1 MGKIKSIRDNITMV
15 LGNLAKYLREW
26 GLKSKL
32 CRTSRWDNDPERLVV
47 KQMLLGLRTARC
59 RDAVW
64 QELQFSYDD
73 ADCPTLLIEVMVL
86 QLDKFEA
93 AKEVLGVMVT
103 DSAKARAK
111 AGSSGKGDSAKAKSE
126 NSLSEDSGTSWGSC
140 YHISVGNPTTIT
152 PDTQT
157 GVSRTVPAGRMS
169 RSSSANL
176 ARRGGARVP
185 RGAQNRRRHDQL
197 PRIMLLR
204 KDWRPEPVRRCKGS
218 LVYRIVWCM

>member
-1 MGKIKSIRDNITMV
+1 VDERKSIRDNITMV

-86 QLDKFEA
+86 QLDKFHLVRA
-93 AKEVLGVMVT
+93 IARRR
-103 DSAKARAK
+103 KARIRSQKIRGRHGVRAI
-111 AGSSGKGDSAKAKSE
+111 
-126 NSLSEDSGTSWGSC
+126 
-140 YHISVGNPTTIT
+140 ISV
-152 PDTQT
+152 
-157 GVSRTVPAGRMS
+157 
-169 RSSSANL
+169 
-176 ARRGGARVP
+176 
-185 RGAQNRRRHDQL
+185 
-197 PRIMLLR
+197 
-204 KDWRPEPVRRCKGS
+204 
-218 LVYRIVWCM
+218 

>member
-1 MGKIKSIRDNITMV
+1 VDERKSIRDNITMV

-93 AKEVLGVMVT
+93 AEEVLGVMAT
-103 DSAKARAK
+103 DRSTGEP
-111 AGSSGKGDSAKAKSE
+111 GSSGGRSGAPGSAESSKARSTAPDYAVAQRLATRTRASVQGKSSISHRVVYVAPPE
-126 NSLSEDSGTSWGSC
+126 LGSGRAE
-140 YHISVGNPTTIT
+140 
-152 PDTQT
+152 
-157 GVSRTVPAGRMS
+157 SRKERTATCLVTCC
-169 RSSSANL
+169 
-176 ARRGGARVP
+176 RGGGRLRTKAARVC
-185 RGAQNRRRHDQL
+185 
-197 PRIMLLR
+197 
-204 KDWRPEPVRRCKGS
+204 WRTRSR
-218 LVYRIVWCM
+218 W